1 MQTHTPL
8 FAPVG
13 SPLTALLT
21 AALLSL
27 AACGGVTT
35 RPYVA
40 GPYTLP
46 QAAFYER
53 LVEATRSSGYEVT
66 TSDASSGRFAVI
78 ARTTLARNQRANFL
92 VQCYRPGW
100 FQVTV
105 EGPSIRRAGDQMS
118 MPGTLFEEY
127 RDFTLALMAVVDSDR
142 SGTGARR

>member
-1 MQTHTPL
+1 L
-8 FAPVG
+8 GRRAPT
-13 SPLTALLT
+13 LAL
-21 AALLSL
+21 AILLG
-27 AACGGVTT
+27 ACGGVST

-46 QAAFYER
+46 QAAFFDR
-53 LVEATRSSGYEVT
+53 LAEATRSNGYEVT
-66 TSDASSGRFAVI
+66 TSDPASGRLAVL
-78 ARTTLARNQRANFL
+78 ARTTLPRNQRASFV

-127 RDFTLALMAVVDSDR
+127 RDFTLALMAAVEPSEP
-142 SGTGARR
+142 GAEASR